1 MEPKSLKLW
10 EKNVDYKSHTVLLT
24 CPFIHNHLPLLPFP
38 SPTLIVMCNQ
48 VAHWSLENTFK
59 WELSQGGWGEEM
71 EGTGQC

>member
-48 VAHWSLENTFK
+48 VAH
-59 WELSQGGWGEEM
+59 
-71 EGTGQC
+71 